1 MCEETNRGRAE
12 VEPQLL
18 HFSRTSKWATVRRN
32 ARALSPAV
40 SAETYYPNVVLVSSP
55 RTVVAAHAA
64 AAHAAA
70 AHTAAAAA
78 AANFRRRNTKV
89 PPPHKR
95 ITLPAPQLASRREAE
110 SGAFADCVD
119 VSALIPLQINETDT
133 ARR

>member
-40 SAETYYPNVVLVSSP
+40 SAETYYPNVVPVSSP
-55 RTVVAAHAA
+55 HNIA

>member
-1 MCEETNRGRAE
+1 MCKETNRGRAE

-40 SAETYYPNVVLVSSP
+40 SAETYYPNVVPVSSP
-55 RTVVAAHAA
+55 HTVA

-78 AANFRRRNTKV
+78 AVNFRRRNTKV

>member
-1 MCEETNRGRAE
+1 MCKETNRGRAE

-40 SAETYYPNVVLVSSP
+40 SAETYYPNVVPVSSP
-55 RTVVAAHAA
+55 HTVA

>member
-40 SAETYYPNVVLVSSP
+40 SAETYYPNVVPVSSP
-55 RTVVAAHAA
+55 HTVA

-78 AANFRRRNTKV
+78 AAVNFRRRNTKV
-89 PPPHKR
+89 PPADKR

>member
-1 MCEETNRGRAE
+1 MCKETNRGRAE

-40 SAETYYPNVVLVSSP
+40 SAETYYPNVVPVSSP
-55 RTVVAAHAA
+55 HTVA

-119 VSALIPLQINETDT
+119 VSALIPLQINETDA

>member
-40 SAETYYPNVVLVSSP
+40 SAETYYPNVVPVSSP
-55 RTVVAAHAA
+55 HNIA

-70 AHTAAAAA
+70 AHTAAAA

>member
-78 AANFRRRNTKV
+78 ANFRRRNTKV

-119 VSALIPLQINETDT
+119 VSALIPLQINETDA

>member
-40 SAETYYPNVVLVSSP
+40 SAETYYPNVVPVSSP
-55 RTVVAAHAA
+55 HNIA

-70 AHTAAAAA
+70 AHAAAAA

>member
-40 SAETYYPNVVLVSSP
+40 SAETYYPNVVPVSSP
-55 RTVVAAHAA
+55 HTVA

-78 AANFRRRNTKV
+78 AVNFRRRNTKV

>member
-40 SAETYYPNVVLVSSP
+40 SAETYYPNVVPVSSP
-55 RTVVAAHAA
+55 HTVA

-70 AHTAAAAA
+70 AHTAAAA

>member
-1 MCEETNRGRAE
+1 MCKETNRGRAE

-40 SAETYYPNVVLVSSP
+40 SAETYYPNVVPVSSP
-55 RTVVAAHAA
+55 HNIA

-70 AHTAAAAA
+70 AHTAAAA

>member
-40 SAETYYPNVVLVSSP
+40 SAETYYPNVVPVSSP
-55 RTVVAAHAA
+55 HTVA

>member
-40 SAETYYPNVVLVSSP
+40 SAETYYPNVVPVSSP
-55 RTVVAAHAA
+55 HTVA

-70 AHTAAAAA
+70 AHAAAAA